1 MSGSQNG
8 IKNILRSLRYRNYRL
23 FFGGQLI
30 SLVGTWMQ
38 QIAMSWLVYHLTG
51 SGFMLGLITFF
62 SQIPSFLISPFAGVF
77 TDRWNK
83 HKALIITQIFSM
95 IQAFIIAV
103 LTLTGT
109 VQVWHIILLSLMLG
123 FINAFDM
130 PIRQAFVIEMIE
142 DRKDLGNAIALNS
155 SMVNGARLFGPAIA
169 GLLVAAVGEGMCF
182 LINAIS
188 FIAVIIALLFMR
200 IKKAYI
206 KTESKNIFLELKE
219 GFKYSFGFAPIRDVL
234 ILIAVVSL
242 IGMPYTVLMPIFAN
256 DILKGGSDVLGF
268 LMAATGVGALAGGI
282 ILANKRSATGFG
294 KIMALSTAIFGV
306 TLVIFSFSK
315 ILWFSVVILIFVGFG
330 MIMLISSVNTFL
342 QTITN
347 DEMRG
352 RVMSYFTMAFIG
364 MSPFGSL
371 ISGGVADAIGAP
383 YTVMIGGV
391 IVIICAVVFS
401 IRLPVLRKLARP
413 VFIKKGIIVEIGK
426 GIQPTIDLDN
436 PPKS

>member
-1 MSGSQNG
+1 MESKNG

-23 FFGGQLI
+23 FFSGQLV

-51 SGFMLGLITFF
+51 SAFMLGLITFF
-62 SQIPSFLISPFAGVF
+62 SQIPCFLVSPFAGVF

-83 HKALIITQIFSM
+83 HKALVITQILSM
-95 IQAFIIAV
+95 IQAFIIAI
-103 LTLTGT
+103 LTLTGV
-109 VQVWHIILLSLMLG
+109 VQVWHIILLSLVLG

-155 SMVNGARLFGPAIA
+155 SMVNGARLFGPAVA

-200 IKKAYI
+200 IKKVNI
-206 KTESKNIFLELKE
+206 KVESKNIFSDLKE

-234 ILIAVVSL
+234 ILLAVISL
-242 IGMPYTVLMPIFAN
+242 VGMPYTVLMPVFAK
-256 DILKGGSDVLGF
+256 DILKSGSDVLGF
-268 LMAATGVGALAGGI
+268 LMAATGVGALIGGI
-282 ILANKRSATGFG
+282 VLANKKSATGFG

-306 TLVIFSFSK
+306 TLVVFSLSK
-315 ILWFSVVILIFVGFG
+315 ILWFSMVILLFVGFG
-330 MIMLISSVNTFL
+330 MIMLIASANTFL
-342 QTITN
+342 QTITD

-364 MSPFGSL
+364 ISPFGSL

-383 YTVMIGGV
+383 YTVLISGV
-391 IVIICAVVFS
+391 IVIVCAIVFFM
-401 IRLPVLRKLARP
+401 RLPALRKLARP
-413 VFIKKGIIVEIGK
+413 VFIKKGIIVEIAK
-426 GIQPTIDLDN
+426 GIQAATDLDN
-436 PPKS
+436 LPKP